1 MNQKIEADI
10 YTLSCKVGRQW
21 ETSVEH
27 NELCNELGRWNG
39 VGVRGEVQENIGS
52 ERVSNSPQYTQPA
65 SSRNSRL
72 WNRQSQQ
79 ENACFSLM
87 GIEAL
92 NRGVDL
98 MADMAMP
105 EFKPLH
111 GFKPQLKG
119 ISNLIFSDSN
129 SKADTF

>member
-1 MNQKIEADI
+1 M
-10 YTLSCKVGRQW
+10 G
-21 ETSVEH
+21 TSVEH
-27 NELCNELGRWNG
+27 HELCEELGRWNG
-39 VGVRGEVQENIGS
+39 VGSEREVQENIGS
-52 ERVSNSPQYTQPA
+52 ERVSNSLQYTQPA

-79 ENACFSLM
+79 ENACFTM

-92 NRGVDL
+92 NRGADL
-98 MADMAMP
+98 TADMAMP

-119 ISNLIFSDSN
+119 ISNLIFSDYN